1 MLFTMRETTGAGVA
15 GHPGTPRTPYGRR
28 LLRRRLPVM
37 LATVGVLAVL
47 GPFGTFQDLTLPQRL
62 AYWGGLIG
70 LGSLLFELLTKATFH
85 VLKARAGAWRRPL
98 AGVGLAVILLQTL
111 NVALLE
117 QWLRDR
123 DFLHPLGLAEL
134 FIYVAV
140 ITALASAVPVW
151 LELRDRNMLAPPSSP
166 AGPEMA
172 AQPAQVASPDTVD
185 PEPAAPALP
194 REPAFLARI
203 PAKLGRD
210 LLALEMED
218 HYVRVHTAVGSDLIL
233 MRLRDAVAELAGL
246 DGLQVHRSHWVA
258 AAAVTGVERKP
269 DGKLT
274 LVLRNGLRVP
284 VSRSYAADVRAAGWT
299 ERTGADREGIGV

>member
-15 GHPGTPRTPYGRR
+15 GQPGTSRTPYGRR
-28 LLRRRLPVM
+28 LLLRRLPVM

-85 VLKARAGAWRRPL
+85 RLKVRAGAWRRPL
-98 AGVGLAVILLQTL
+98 AGVALAVILLQTL

-117 QWLRDR
+117 QWLRGR

-134 FIYVAV
+134 FVYVAV

-166 AGPEMA
+166 TGPETA
-172 AQPAQVASPDTVD
+172 E
-185 PEPAAPALP
+185 PEPAAPGQP

-218 HYVRVHTAVGSDLIL
+218 HYVRVHTAAGSDLIL

-299 ERTGADREGIGV
+299 ERTGADREGIGL

>member
-1 MLFTMRETTGAGVA
+1 M
-15 GHPGTPRTPYGRR
+15 PYGRR
-28 LLRRRLPVM
+28 LLRRRLPV
-37 LATVGVLAVL
+37 LVVTVGILAVL
-47 GPFGTFQDLTLPQRL
+47 GPFGTFQDLTLPQRM

-70 LGSLLFELLTKATFH
+70 FGSLLFEVLTKATFH
-85 VLKARAGAWRRPL
+85 LLKVRAGAWHRPL
-98 AGVGLAVILLQTL
+98 AGVALAVILLQTL

-117 QWLRDR
+117 DRLRGR
-123 DFLHPLGLAEL
+123 DFLHPLGLIEL
-134 FIYVAV
+134 FVYVAV
-140 ITALASAVPVW
+140 ITALVSAIPLW
-151 LELRDRNMLAPPSSP
+151 LELRDRNMLTPPAPEPVP
-166 AGPEMA
+166 VPGQEGDQIEP
-172 AQPAQVASPDTVD
+172 ASPG
-185 PEPAAPALP
+185 PP

-218 HYVRVHTAVGSDLIL
+218 HYVRVHTAEGSDLIL

-258 AAAVTGVERKP
+258 AAAVTGVERRP

-284 VSRSYAADVRAAGWT
+284 VSRSYAAGVRAAGWV
-299 ERTGADREGIGV
+299 ERAAADRGDIG